1 MPVMSLRLSE
11 KELKRL
17 KALAKVEEKEQSAE
31 ARELL
36 ADGLKYKMLVRYREG
51 KISLGILGQMLELS
65 LSETLDLLASF
76 GISVPI
82 SYDDYLLG
90 RETAR
95 RYIR

>member
-11 KELKRL
+11 KELRRL
-17 KALAKVEEKEQSAE
+17 KALAKSEEKEQSE
-31 ARELL
+31 QARELL
-36 ADGLKYKMLVRYREG
+36 ADGLKYKMLQRYREG
-51 KISLGILGQMLELS
+51 KISLGMLSAALELC

-76 GISVPI
+76 GISVPV

-95 RYIR
+95 KHIK